1 MTRLTAVAARAES
14 LLGTSVVATA
24 PVAGGDVCTCTK
36 LRLSDGSTAL
46 IKTLSA
52 ASDGFFAAEARGLR
66 RLSDAIGA
74 SAGLLVPD
82 LLGHDH
88 DCLILRWI
96 EPGKPT
102 VDAATAFGRGLA
114 ALHRTPAGDDFG
126 AETDGFIGPLPM
138 KNAPAPA
145 WAEFFATRRVLPYL
159 RVARDRGAVTIDDA
173 DIIEQAALKTADV
186 IPEEPAALLHGDLW
200 NGNVLWGADGVVAVI
215 DPASYAGHREV
226 DLAMLALFGL
236 PHLPRVL
243 GAYTEAAPL
252 VEGWED
258 RLVFHQLFPLLAH
271 ACRFG
276 GAYGARATE
285 IARRF
290 AG

>member
-1 MTRLTAVAARAES
+1 MTRLTAVAARAEA

-46 IKTLSA
+46 IKTLPT
-52 ASDGFFAAEARGLR
+52 ASEGFFAAEARGLR
-66 RLSDAIGA
+66 RLSEAIDTP
-74 SAGLLVPD
+74 AGLLVPD
-82 LLGHDH
+82 LLGHDN

-102 VDAATAFGRGLA
+102 VDAATAFGRSLA
-114 ALHRTPAGDDFG
+114 ALHAKPAGELFG
-126 AETDGFIGPLPM
+126 AESDGFIGPLPM
-138 KNAPAPA
+138 ANTPAHT
-145 WAEFFATRRVLPYL
+145 WSEFWVTRRVLPYL
-159 RVARDRGAVTIDDA
+159 RVARDRGAVSVDDA
-173 DIIEQAALKTADV
+173 VTIEQAALRTGEV
-186 IPEEPAALLHGDLW
+186 VPEEPPALLHGDLW
-200 NGNVLWGADGVVAVI
+200 NGNVLWGVDGMVAII

-236 PHLPRVL
+236 PQLPRVL
-243 GAYTEAAPL
+243 GAYAEAAPL

-258 RLVFHQLFPLLAH
+258 RLAFHQLFPLLAH

-276 GAYGARATE
+276 GAYGVRATE

>member
-1 MTRLTAVAARAES
+1 MTRRSAVAARAES

-24 PVAGGDVCTCTK
+24 PIAGGDVCTCTK

-46 IKTLSA
+46 IKTLPTA
-52 ASDGFFAAEARGLR
+52 REGFFAAEARGLR
-66 RLSDAIGA
+66 QLSDATA
-74 SAGLLVPD
+74 TTDGLKVPD

-88 DCLILRWI
+88 DCLIVRWI

-114 ALHRTPAGDDFG
+114 ALHGTPAGEEFG
-126 AETDGFIGPLPM
+126 ADTDGFIGPLPM
-138 KNAPAPA
+138 ANVPAA
-145 WAEFFATRRVLPYL
+145 TWAEFFLTRRVLPYL
-159 RVARDRGAVTIDDA
+159 KVARDRGAVSVDDA
-173 DIIEQAALKTADV
+173 EIIEQAALRTGAV
-186 IPEEPAALLHGDLW
+186 IPEESPALLHGDLW
-200 NGNVLWGADGVVAVI
+200 NGNVLWGVDGVVALI
-215 DPASYAGHREV
+215 DPASYAGHREA

-236 PHLPRVL
+236 PQLPRVL
-243 GAYTEAAPL
+243 GAYAEAAPL

-258 RLVFHQLFPLLAH
+258 RLAFHQLFPLLAH

-276 GAYGARATE
+276 GAYGVRATE